1 MSEHRFLLLK
11 KYLYIGLDL
20 RCTGQERNRA
30 MEVIAVASGGGR
42 MEVLE
47 ELWKR
52 WGLSAALDADVGETK
67 TTAIA
72 TTDTKLSSSFS
83 KWICELIDDPKQYGL
98 HVKVDILIS

>member
-42 MEVLE
+42 MEILE

-52 WGLSAALDADVGETK
+52 WGLSAALDAHVCTRVHIEVHTY
-67 TTAIA
+67 
-72 TTDTKLSSSFS
+72 
-83 KWICELIDDPKQYGL
+83 LILFTY
-98 HVKVDILIS
+98 